1 MKAMFNIE
9 DMTTAAYSPW
19 QNGLCE
25 KGHQVIDAMLEAM
38 VRHHLNYPLDV
49 LLSWACMVKKWQKC
63 QTERSNN

>member
-25 KGHQVIDAMLEAM
+25 KGHQVIDAMFEA
-38 VRHHLNYPLDV
+38 
-49 LLSWACMVKKWQKC
+49 
-63 QTERSNN
+63 TERDHPNYRCYA